1 MPPDCARAGTVSGY
15 MTQLAFDLARPK
27 LLGRADF
34 FASAANTAALSWI
47 ERWPDW
53 PSSVLVLHGDQ
64 GAGKTHLAHL
74 WCERAGAALLV
85 GETLHEAQVERMIDG
100 HGAHVAVDDAEHA
113 PEEILLHLFNAC
125 VEVGG
130 NLLLT
135 TRRAPGAWRMQLPDL
150 GSRIRA
156 APAVGLGRPD
166 DALLGAVLVKHFAD
180 RQLRIAPD
188 VIAYLVSRM
197 ERSLAVAAK
206 MAAALDQ
213 EALSRH
219 GEITIRLA
227 SQVLAKLRDQLAR
240 LDADAGVE

>member
-1 MPPDCARAGTVSGY
+1 
-15 MTQLAFDLARPK
+15 MTQLAFDLARPG

-34 FASAANTAALSWI
+34 FASAANTAALGWI

-64 GAGKTHLAHL
+64 GAGKTHPAHL

-85 GETLHEAQVERMIDG
+85 GGALSEAQVERMIDG
-100 HGAHVAVDDAEHA
+100 CCSHVAVDDAERA
-113 PEEILLHLFNAC
+113 AEEILLHLFNAC

-135 TRRAPGAWRMQLPDL
+135 TRRAPGAWRTKLPDL
-150 GSRIRA
+150 GSRMRA
-156 APAVGLGRPD
+156 APAVGLDRPD

-188 VIAYLVSRM
+188 VIAYLISRM

-206 MAAALDQ
+206 IAAALDQ

-219 GEITIRLA
+219 GAITIRLA
-227 SQVLAKLRDQLAR
+227 SEVLAELGDQLAR

>member
-1 MPPDCARAGTVSGY
+1 MSGH
-15 MTQLAFDLARPK
+15 MTQLAFDLARPRR
-27 LLGRADF
+27 LGRADF
-34 FASAANTAALSWI
+34 FASAANTAALGWI

-74 WCERAGAALLV
+74 WCERAGAVLRVGGALN
-85 GETLHEAQVERMIDG
+85 EAQVERMIDG
-100 HGAHVAVDDAEHA
+100 CCSHVAVDGAEHA

-125 VEVGG
+125 VEVRG

-135 TRRAPGAWRMQLPDL
+135 TRRAPGAWHTQLPDL

-156 APAVGLGRPD
+156 APAVSLGRPD

-180 RQLRIAPD
+180 RQLRIAPE

-197 ERSLAVAAK
+197 ERSLAAAATI
-206 MAAALDQ
+206 AAALDQ
-213 EALSRH
+213 AALRRH
-219 GEITIRLA
+219 RAITIRLA
-227 SQVLAKLRDQLAR
+227 NQVLAKIAGQSAR
-240 LDADAGVE
+240 LDADTGVE